1 MKSRTKS
8 ENNHK
13 TRANVNSRHCS
24 KSKDA
29 SDNIRE
35 LVINTLF
42 SLVFGDS
49 AVFMWSGNVLVDKI
63 YFHHIRSIRY
73 IVRYGFCCVHLLYLP
88 YQECV
93 WSKSFSS
100 KSTSTESTE
109 MILTKIL
116 GEREKH
122 LALQCRT

>member
-13 TRANVNSRHCS
+13 TRANVNSRYCS

-73 IVRYGFCCVHLLYLP
+73 IVRYGFC
-88 YQECV
+88 
-93 WSKSFSS
+93 
-100 KSTSTESTE
+100 
-109 MILTKIL
+109 
-116 GEREKH
+116 
-122 LALQCRT
+122 